1 VGRER
6 DGGRFHG
13 CPPPPPP
20 QEGSRGRPRRGF
32 REEEVGVGRK
42 VERREAG
49 EKRREGEEDE
59 GA

>member
-1 VGRER
+1 VVRVGE
-6 DGGRFHG
+6 
-13 CPPPPPP
+13 
-20 QEGSRGRPRRGF
+20 EGSRGRPRRGF

-49 EKRREGEEDE
+49 EKRRGGEEDE